1 MKLPEEEEK
10 RIAVFRAKV
19 AEVNSDELDEPIV
32 MVNLRKQLRRHSQL
46 ERDGNGGFRHVIPP
60 SFKGIE
66 VLNFFYFN
74 LNDLSL
80 MLN

>member
-10 RIAVFRAKV
+10 RVAVFRAKV

-32 MVNLRKQLRRHSQL
+32 MVNLRKQLRRHYKL
-46 ERDGNGGFRHVIPP
+46 ERDGNGGFRYVIPP

-66 VLNFFYFN
+66 VLKIFYFN
-74 LNDLSL
+74 LIDLL
-80 MLN
+80 I